1 MIASTAYTRP
11 DAPARKFALRLLPAQ
26 PPSPPPPAGWLAKQ
40 LIMLDAAV
48 HRAQEA
54 PGRNHGRPPPLEMQG
69 LRVWR
74 AGHWLGGMQRLPVHC
89 LAFRLVTVAIIQ
101 ETNGCG
107 WLLAPLPAS
116 PRVHPAP
123 QNTGSHHVWKAAAC
137 SYSWSLAMAW
147 CATLPSVSRGGAT
160 DGSSSNPSGTRHNDN
175 DRNLCTWASSKA
187 GCSRSS
193 EQRNAHKLPAAC
205 SRDGCRAVIR
215 GAPAAVTR

>member
-1 MIASTAYTRP
+1 MIASTACTRP

-26 PPSPPPPAGWLAKQ
+26 PPSPPPPAGWLVKQ
-40 LIMLDAAV
+40 PSMLDAAV

-123 QNTGSHHVWKAAAC
+123 QNTGSRDDEISSRLEGRRLLIQLVVGNGLVRHAALRQPRRCHGWIVLQPFTHEA
-137 SYSWSLAMAW
+137 
-147 CATLPSVSRGGAT
+147 
-160 DGSSSNPSGTRHNDN
+160 
-175 DRNLCTWASSKA
+175 
-187 GCSRSS
+187 
-193 EQRNAHKLPAAC
+193 Q
-205 SRDGCRAVIR
+205 
-215 GAPAAVTR
+215 